1 MEGASSGLLRC
12 IGCWVAAV
20 PISVGM
26 ALAADPPSMTAL
38 PALHPLIESGS
49 TPPPPWRIEG
59 LPGQRKPYTRFD
71 IAVVDGERVLR
82 VEADHAYGNLVHA
95 TQLGP
100 GGPHLLSW
108 RWRVEEHPAQADLRQ
123 RDAED
128 MPLRV
133 CALFDMPLASVPFL
147 ERQLL
152 RAMRLKA
159 QEPLPAASVCYVWDS
174 RLPPGTVLSS
184 PYTRRIRYV
193 VMHGPE
199 SPLHAWRHEQ
209 RDIHAD
215 FLLLFGNES
224 ATVPPLMAVLVGAD
238 TDNTQSHSLAHLAA
252 LDLH

>member
-1 MEGASSGLLRC
+1 MAPAPNNLLR
-12 IGCWVAAV
+12 WLAFMAVAV
-20 PISVGM
+20 PALIGV

-38 PALHPLIESGS
+38 PALNPLVESGA

-123 RDAED
+123 RDTED

-159 QEPLPAASVCYVWDS
+159 QGPLPAASVCYVWDS
-174 RLPPGTVLSS
+174 RLPPGAMLPS

-193 VMHGPE
+193 VLHGPE
-199 SPLHAWRHEQ
+199 SPLHAWHHEH
-209 RDIHAD
+209 RDIYAD

-224 ATVPPLMAVLVGAD
+224 TTVPPLVAVLVGAD
-238 TDNTQSHSLAHLAA
+238 TDNTHSHSLAHLTA